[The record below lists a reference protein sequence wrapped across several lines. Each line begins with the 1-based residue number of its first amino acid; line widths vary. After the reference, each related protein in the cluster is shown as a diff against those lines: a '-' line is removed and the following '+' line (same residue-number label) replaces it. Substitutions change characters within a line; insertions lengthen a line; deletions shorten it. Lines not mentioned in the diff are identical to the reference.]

1 MWGGGCCPNPRRMTG
16 WWLGFLKGFLY
27 LCNLHMGGSVGSA
40 FDSGLMHWRRKRGG
54 AGGMCPP
61 PTFES
66 GGGGKDMFVPPPL
79 SDPEFRPRHRA
90 Y

>member
-1 MWGGGCCPNPRRMTG
+1 MFEMAVASLYLIKTAQGNLNCGSTGVGSGGGQ
-16 WWLGFLKGFLY
+16 
-27 LCNLHMGGSVGSA
+27 
-40 FDSGLMHWRRKRGG
+40 
-54 AGGMCPP
+54 GGMCPP

-66 GGGGKDMFVPPPL
+66 GGGGKDMFVPPPPL